1 MFINRTSFKNLKT
14 TWRPSLKTMVEES
27 LNSLNFLKKASWLTI
42 WKKLE
47 QFIATSF
54 TLKKASH
61 NGFVS
66 TCIAFGKKNVEKTAN
81 TWRKL
86 KLHLGLFVSTPSCE
100 HKWRRHKLGIKLVF
114 GSQSVQKPVWHPII
128 FFHKVFTLCCCSL
141 HPLSGLNW
149 PFRSPMAPTL

>member
-14 TWRPSLKTMVEES
+14 TWRPSLKTMVEKR

-86 KLHLGLFVSTPSCE
+86 KLSFGLICLHTFVWAQVKKTQIGDQTSFWIKISAKTSLTPNY
-100 HKWRRHKLGIKLVF
+100 F
-114 GSQSVQKPVWHPII
+114 
-128 FFHKVFTLCCCSL
+128 
-141 HPLSGLNW
+141 LS
-149 PFRSPMAPTL
+149 